1 MKKIICLSV
10 ILLVTHGTVLSMM
23 HTRKVMKSVSRIQLQ
38 KRTHSEGGLIDH
50 VGDAAFLR
58 TASAPSNLMNRDDIS
73 MIRET
78 YRESIRQIARIEAM
92 GKIYVMPGL
101 NMHQQKELLEEADKI
116 LTE

>member
-1 MKKIICLSV
+1 MKKISCLAV
-10 ILLVTHGTVLSMM
+10 MLLVTHGAAVSMM
-23 HTRKVMKSVSRIQLQ
+23 HTKKIMKSVSRFQLQ
-38 KRTHSEGGLIDH
+38 KRVYSEGGLIDH

-58 TASAPSNLMNRDDIS
+58 NVRVPSNLMNRDDIS

-101 NMHQQKELLEEADKI
+101 NMHQRKELLEEADKI
-116 LTE
+116 LIE